1 MMTLLLLAFILLLL
15 IFAAPLAMPQRPH
28 RTRRC
33 PRPRSATSEPP
44 PAPVRRVQPPKPP
57 WVRREVLRL
66 KALMPEAGCRR
77 IAHTFNRLHQNRRA
91 MTVGKTF
98 VAGVLRNRGE
108 EVLRIRREIKHRTP
122 RPLRRNVIWALDWTW
137 MPGEGGDS
145 RPVFG
150 LLDHGSR
157 ACLELC
163 PVESRRTVTLLRQ
176 LLELFERFGTPKV
189 LRTDNEPA
197 VRSLLFRV
205 VLRILGIRHQRS
217 EPFAPWQNGRIERLF
232 RTVKEVIQQRDAAT
246 GSPRSPPPTSPES
259 APGTT
264 TSVPTNTWTGVRLP
278 KHGAAK
284 NPIDESPLA
293 GCPRGA
299 GSLLAAT
306 GPNRTAH
313 PTDTET
319 TPTVRRRGAPC
330 RRHSAPEGDQ
340 ADEARR
346 NPTTNRAQSR
356 PLDAQFGS
364 NLAQNRLDLPP
375 DTADGT
381 TSREDTA
388 LHCPNWLGCGAEA
401 GEKQLAGPNA
411 P

>member
-1 MMTLLLLAFILLLL
+1 MMTLLLLVFILLLL
-15 IFAAPLAMPQRPH
+15 SFAARLVIPQRPH

-44 PAPVRRVQPPKPP
+44 PAPVHRVQTPKPP
-57 WVRREVLRL
+57 WVRREILRL

-163 PVESRRTVTLLRQ
+163 PVENKRAFTLLRQ

-205 VLRILGIRHQRS
+205 VLRLLGIRHERS

-232 RTVKEVIQQRDAAT
+232 RTVKEVIRQREAAT
-246 GSPRSPPPTSPES
+246 RVTTVTATDLARIRAWYNHLRPHQHLDGRTPAEIWSGKQPNQRGLARWVSAWGGLLTGCYWPE
-259 APGTT
+259 
-264 TSVPTNTWTGVRLP
+264 
-278 KHGAAK
+278 
-284 NPIDESPLA
+284 
-293 GCPRGA
+293 
-299 GSLLAAT
+299 
-306 GPNRTAH
+306 
-313 PTDTET
+313 
-319 TPTVRRRGAPC
+319 
-330 RRHSAPEGDQ
+330 
-340 ADEARR
+340 
-346 NPTTNRAQSR
+346 
-356 PLDAQFGS
+356 
-364 NLAQNRLDLPP
+364 
-375 DTADGT
+375 
-381 TSREDTA
+381 
-388 LHCPNWLGCGAEA
+388 
-401 GEKQLAGPNA
+401 
-411 P
+411 

>member
-1 MMTLLLLAFILLLL
+1 MTLLLLVFILLLL
-15 IFAAPLAMPQRPH
+15 SFAARLVIPQRPH
-28 RTRRC
+28 RTRKC
-33 PRPRSATSEPP
+33 SRPRSATSEPL
-44 PAPVRRVQPPKPP
+44 PAPVHRVQPPKPP
-57 WVRREVLRL
+57 WVRHEVLRL

-77 IAHTFNRLHQNRRA
+77 IAHTFNRLHQHQSPRT

-98 VAGVLRNRGE
+98 VAGVLRNHGE
-108 EVLRIRREIKHRTP
+108 EILRMRREIKHRKP
-122 RPLRRNVIWALDWTW
+122 RPLRRNVVWALDWTW
-137 MPGEGGDS
+137 VQGAGGDS
-145 RPVFG
+145 RPVLG
-150 LLDHGSR
+150 VLDHGSR

-163 PVESRRTVTLLRQ
+163 PVESRRTVTLLRR

-232 RTVKEVIQQRDAAT
+232 RTVKEVIRQRDAMT
-246 GSPRSPPPTSPES
+246 GSEAVRTDDLARIRTWYNHLRPHQHLE
-259 APGTT
+259 G
-264 TSVPTNTWTGVRLP
+264 VPLP
-278 KHGAAK
+278 KSGAAK
-284 NPIDESPLA
+284 DPIDEGPLV

-330 RRHSAPEGDQ
+330 RRHSAPGGDQ
-340 ADEARR
+340 AHEARQEPR
-346 NPTTNRAQSR
+346 TNRAQFR
-356 PLDAQFGS
+356 PLTS
-364 NLAQNRLDLPP
+364 NSARIPP
-375 DTADGT
+375 RIASIPLRTLRTGH
-381 TSREDTA
+381 R
-388 LHCPNWLGCGAEA
+388 GAAVEMHR
-401 GEKQLAGPNA
+401 GPA
-411 P
+411 TKPGL